1 MHPAFHY
8 SKIPSFQHPLLPAV
22 SRLLPAALPFAD
34 KGVLLK
40 SHLKF
45 FLPLAAGVFLLDQAS
60 KAVVSATLKMHE
72 IRPLIHGLLNLT
84 LVHNTGAAFGL
95 LAGQP
100 SILRTIFFL
109 GVSVVAM
116 GVILWMVFRLP
127 QDQKLE
133 LFALSL
139 IFGGALGNVIDR
151 ARLGEV
157 IDFIDVYYRTYH
169 WPAFNVADS
178 AITIGVILLV
188 SRLVFVKEKG
198 ITENS

>member
-1 MHPAFHY
+1 M
-8 SKIPSFQHPLLPAV
+8 K
-22 SRLLPAALPFAD
+22 SRFKLFLTLGA
-34 KGVLLK
+34 GVL
-40 SHLKF
+40 
-45 FLPLAAGVFLLDQAS
+45 LLDQAS
-60 KAVVSATLKMHE
+60 KLAVSATLKMHE

-95 LAGQP
+95 LAGHT

-109 GVSVVAM
+109 GVSLLAM

>member
-1 MHPAFHY
+1 
-8 SKIPSFQHPLLPAV
+8 
-22 SRLLPAALPFAD
+22 
-34 KGVLLK
+34 LK

>member
-1 MHPAFHY
+1 
-8 SKIPSFQHPLLPAV
+8 LLPAV
-22 SRLLPAALPFAD
+22 LLYALCL

-40 SHLKF
+40 SRFKL
-45 FLPLAAGVFLLDQAS
+45 FLTLGAGVLLLDQAS
-60 KAVVSATLKMHE
+60 KLAVSATLKMHE

-95 LAGQP
+95 LAGHT

-109 GVSVVAM
+109 GVSLLAM

-188 SRLVFVKEKG
+188 FRLVFVKER
-198 ITENS
+198 

>member
-8 SKIPSFQHPLLPAV
+8 SKIPSFQPLFAASCQLPAV
-22 SRLLPAALPFAD
+22 CCPLYGLLPYAN
-34 KGVLLK
+34 KGVHLK
-40 SHLKF
+40 SHLKL
-45 FLPLAAGVFLLDQAS
+45 FLPLAAGVLLLDQAS

-72 IRPLIHGLLNLT
+72 IRPVIHGLLNLT

-95 LAGQP
+95 LAGRA

-109 GVSVVAM
+109 GVSLVAM

-157 IDFIDVYYRTYH
+157 IDFIDVYYRSYH

-188 SRLVFVKEKG
+188 SRLVSGKER
-198 ITENS
+198 

>member
-1 MHPAFHY
+1 M
-8 SKIPSFQHPLLPAV
+8 Q
-22 SRLLPAALPFAD
+22 SRKDRLAM
-34 KGVLLK
+34 KGGPLK
-40 SHLKF
+40 SHLKL
-45 FLPLAAGVFLLDQAS
+45 FLPLAAGVLLLDQVS

-72 IRPLIHGLLNLT
+72 VRPLIHGLLNLT

-95 LAGQP
+95 LAGRA

-109 GVSVVAM
+109 GVSLVAM

-188 SRLVFVKEKG
+188 FRLVFVKER
-198 ITENS
+198 